1 MDITLSFQDWLL
13 GTEEL
18 ISGAITGLR
27 PNDWKEDIASY
38 RWMQIL
44 RDSLPV
50 VEITDLGHP
59 YAMAWDA
66 LKLERAQETP
76 YGDIGVF
83 VRIDYPNGAHLEGVG
98 FIEAKRFYPEH
109 DEYHKLEA
117 RQLKR
122 MAKNVEHHRLGL
134 YTQTPIPEAV
144 DGLRAHGVT
153 WAYDE
158 RTKLV
163 HPGWRSVAAVV
174 IPTTVALTLRGK
186 RATDLHPASLPLSY
200 QLCAR
205 YLAGYDL
212 DTDAK
217 KLDEVRNGGLGS
229 PTFLFISHVVIG
241 GDTHPTIENGLG
253 LMTPSGPY
261 SSLEPEPE
269 VAVDTEVLA
278 EPEKEEELETAVVRN
293 QSAEQR
299 TASQA
304 TAFSIAPEQQRH
316 LEA

>member
-1 MDITLSFQDWLL
+1 MDITLSLQDWLL
-13 GTEEL
+13 RTEEL

-59 YAMAWDA
+59 YAMTWDA

-83 VRIDYPNGAHLEGVG
+83 VRIDYPNGTRMEGIG
-98 FIEAKRFYPEH
+98 FMEAKRFYPEF
-109 DEYHKLEA
+109 DRYNELREK
-117 RQLKR
+117 QLAT
-122 MAKNVEHHRLGL
+122 MVENVRHHRLGL
-134 YTQTPIPEAV
+134 YTQTPISEAV

-158 RTKLV
+158 QTKLV
-163 HPGWRSVAAVV
+163 HPGWRSVAAAVV
-174 IPTTVALTLRGK
+174 PSTVALTLRGK
-186 RATDLHPASLPLSY
+186 RPRDLHPASLPLSY

-217 KLDEVRNGGLGS
+217 KLDEVRKGGLGS

-241 GDTHPTIENGLG
+241 GETHPTTENGLG
-253 LMTPSGPY
+253 LLTPGGPY
-261 SSLEPEPE
+261 SSLEPEPD
-269 VAVDTEVLA
+269 VAVNTEVVA
-278 EPEKEEELETAVVRN
+278 EPEKEQELETGFVRN
-293 QSAEQR
+293 RRAQQR
-299 TASQA
+299 TAARPTTPKRQL
-304 TAFSIAPEQQRH
+304 R
-316 LEA
+316 LKG